1 MNIYLSCKYIYI
13 YICVYIYI
21 YYIYNNN
28 DMTLMSTLLNITK
41 AVSGYTY
48 IYAYVSIVNT

>member
-1 MNIYLSCKYIYI
+1 
-13 YICVYIYI
+13 
-21 YYIYNNN
+21 
-28 DMTLMSTLLNITK
+28 MTLMSTLLNITK